1 MAGMNDCKNIRP
13 RLSEYVDG
21 ALPADLAWTVRM
33 HLASCAV
40 CARVAEDFTTTAR
53 LLGELPRRET
63 SESFEAALARR
74 LADQVLPPRRAP
86 WWPGGRLRVFRPV
99 LAVAGALAA
108 IVPAVLLTTGHT
120 PEPARTSAA
129 ALVSEQQFVEQCL
142 DEHAAYASAEPL
154 NDSAAVLLAA
164 AYPRTTEGAGAR

>member
-21 ALPADLAWTVRM
+21 ALPADQDWAVRM

-40 CARVAEDFTTTAR
+40 CARVAEDFSAMAR

-63 SESFEAALARR
+63 SAGFEAALARR
-74 LADQVLPPRRAP
+74 LADQVLPPRRA
-86 WWPGGRLRVFRPV
+86 WWLLSGTRLRP
-99 LAVAGALAA
+99 AVAFAGALAA
-108 IVPAVLLTTGHT
+108 LVPAVFLATRHSPPGTET
-120 PEPARTSAA
+120 PAVP
-129 ALVSEQQFVEQCL
+129 SEQQFVEQCL

-164 AYPRTTEGAGAR
+164 AYPTRATEGARAR

>member
-1 MAGMNDCKNIRP
+1 MNDCKNIRP

-40 CARVAEDFTTTAR
+40 CARIAEDFSAMAR

-63 SESFEAALARR
+63 SAGFEAALARR
-74 LADQVLPPRRAP
+74 LADQMLPPHRA
-86 WWPGGRLRVFRPV
+86 WWPLSGARLRPAAAF
-99 LAVAGALAA
+99 AGALAA
-108 IVPAVLLTTGHT
+108 LVPAVFLATRHS
-120 PEPARTSAA
+120 PERARPETAA
-129 ALVSEQQFVEQCL
+129 AVSEQQFVEQCL

-164 AYPRTTEGAGAR
+164 AYPKTTEGARAR